1 MKKIYVA
8 FLSIV
13 SLALGSTADAQQ
25 HSAAVSSI
33 AYTNSNVISK
43 LPSGD
48 GARAQN
54 VFIELGGQGILL
66 TANYDTRF
74 GNRRDGLGGRV
85 GIGYIAADGDN
96 ATTIPVSL
104 NYLLGKGN
112 KFFEI
117 GLGATVISS
126 KIDFSFFGDDSEAE
140 QSSNVIGTMSF
151 AYRVQP
157 VDSGFSFRAGITP
170 IFNSDFFLPYFGG
183 ISLGYTF

>member
-1 MKKIYVA
+1 MKKI
-8 FLSIV
+8 L
-13 SLALGSTADAQQ
+13 LALSLLLTLNCIKSTAQEL
-25 HSAAVSSI
+25 
-33 AYTNSNVISK
+33 K
-43 LPSGD
+43 
-48 GARAQN
+48 RAQN
-54 VFIELGGQGILL
+54 VFIELGGQGLTF

-85 GIGYIAADGDN
+85 GIGYFAVDGDKL
-96 ATTIPVSL
+96 TTIPFSL

-117 GLGATVISS
+117 GLGATIATVNIQS
-126 KIDFSFFGDDSEAE
+126 GDDFFFEDGSA
-140 QSSNVIGTMSF
+140 NGLLGTMSF

-170 IFNSDFFLPYFGG
+170 IFNKDNFIPYFGG